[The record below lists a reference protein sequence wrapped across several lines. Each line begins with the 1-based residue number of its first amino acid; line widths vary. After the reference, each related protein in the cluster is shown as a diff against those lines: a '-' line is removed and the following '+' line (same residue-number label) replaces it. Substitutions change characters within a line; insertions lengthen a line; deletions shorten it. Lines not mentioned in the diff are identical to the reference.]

1 MGLPDDFSVYINYPL
16 LVQGISILQASLS
29 STSALTAG
37 LSHLL
42 TKIKEEN
49 WVIND
54 IVMFLDGFY
63 YVFESK
69 KAV

>member
-49 WVIND
+49 
-54 IVMFLDGFY
+54 
-63 YVFESK
+63 
-69 KAV
+69 